1 MKAVASAFPFDFD
14 PAMTDVA
21 NTMLVDQEREG
32 LIWQR
37 FAFPRFAG
45 DISRQFT
52 RLHLVLWLRHRER
65 LGWRYELEDER
76 VTMWT
81 SPLLV
86 TCRLQ
91 YCRRCTIEVR

>member
-52 RLHLVLWLRHRER
+52 RLHLVLWLRHCER
-65 LGWRYELEDER
+65 LGWRYELEGR
-76 VTMWT
+76 
-81 SPLLV
+81 
-86 TCRLQ
+86 
-91 YCRRCTIEVR
+91 